1 MNYSDSIKA
10 ILLAA
15 INDLS
20 VKNVNVQKN
29 MLTNH
34 KGSDI
39 VRMYKIIH
47 RKS

>member
-1 MNYSDSIKA
+1 MYNKE
-10 ILLAA
+10 
-15 INDLS
+15 NTELS
-20 VKNVNVQKN
+20 VKKCKCSKN

-47 RKS
+47 GKS

>member
-1 MNYSDSIKA
+1 MYNKE
-10 ILLAA
+10 
-15 INDLS
+15 NTELS

-39 VRMYKIIH
+39 VKMYKIIH